1 MHLAHGSRQRTLAL
15 IGSAFITAA
24 CTQTGSTSRTAAGVT
39 ADTLLPHAVRLTWL
53 SVTNWLLEAA
63 DTRLLLDGYVTRVDR
78 RLVSADGF
86 STGPATI
93 DRAALTRVVD
103 AVIPDRGLDWI
114 LVGHGHWDHA
124 FDTPGWASLT
134 NARVAGSRTICHQVV
149 ALGVPAN
156 RCTPVEGGE
165 VIDVSPSVRVR
176 VVRWHHSGDTS
187 TNGRRLRAPLELRAP
202 PRPDPVTGG
211 LRPGFLEDYP
221 NGGGSRAYLITVRT
235 RRGPLT
241 LFWSNTG
248 NAEAW
253 DVAIP
258 VDSVRLRQQGVDLS
272 RFEWAASTEPTR
284 DALASAMRAEG
295 LTRVDVWL
303 GFPGSAHVAQVVSAL
318 RPSAFIPHHWDDFWE
333 PIERGVRAPYSAP
346 TVATAL
352 ASAGVRLVVPT
363 NYFDRFRVETTGVT
377 AEGDNGVR
385 RRLGIGGPR

>member
-1 MHLAHGSRQRTLAL
+1 MTSRRCTALASISMQIPASTSGRRGWSRPVARLPLVGASSRTSSIAKAIASGCTRWPDRLSVANVAIMHLAHGSRQRTLAL
-15 IGSAFITAA
+15 IASAFIAAA

-39 ADTLLPHAVRLTWL
+39 ADTLFPQAVRLTWL

-134 NARVAGSRTICHQVV
+134 GARVVGARTICHQVV
-149 ALGVPAN
+149 ALGVPSS
-156 RCTPVEGGE
+156 RCTPVEGSE

-202 PRPDPVTGG
+202 ARRDPTTGG

-235 RRGPLT
+235 RSGPVT
-241 LFWSNTG
+241 VFWSNTG
-248 NAEAW
+248 NPGAW
-253 DVAIP
+253 DVPVP
-258 VDSVRLRQQGVDLS
+258 VDSALLRQQGVDMS
-272 RFEWAASTEPTR
+272 RFEWAA
-284 DALASAMRAEG
+284 
-295 LTRVDVWL
+295 
-303 GFPGSAHVAQVVSAL
+303 
-318 RPSAFIPHHWDDFWE
+318 
-333 PIERGVRAPYSAP
+333 
-346 TVATAL
+346 
-352 ASAGVRLVVPT
+352 
-363 NYFDRFRVETTGVT
+363 
-377 AEGDNGVR
+377 
-385 RRLGIGGPR
+385 